1 MKTLD
6 QERSEFAWAKVQG
19 MSKDYKNLAKSMP
32 ALVMTN
38 GLMQAL
44 AFLEAKGENQHRNL
58 LGHIQEWLRIQQILS
73 DTSFE
78 GTMKKFAHEMDS
90 LDYQRAT
97 EETLAILRWIRHLA
111 DTL

>member
-6 QERSEFAWAKVQG
+6 QERSELAWAKVQG

-44 AFLEAKGENQHRNL
+44 AFLEAKGDSQHKNL
-58 LGHIQEWLRIQQILS
+58 LAHLQEWLKKQQILS
-73 DTSFE
+73 DTSFG
-78 GTMKKFAHEMDS
+78 GTMKTFHSMDS
-90 LDYQRAT
+90 LGYQRAT
-97 EETLAILRWIRHLA
+97 EETLAIFRWIRHLA
-111 DTL
+111 DTI